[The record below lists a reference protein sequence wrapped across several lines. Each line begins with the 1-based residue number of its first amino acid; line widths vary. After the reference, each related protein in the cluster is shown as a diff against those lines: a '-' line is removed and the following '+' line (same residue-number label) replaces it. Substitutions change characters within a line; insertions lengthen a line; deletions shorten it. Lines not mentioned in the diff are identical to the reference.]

1 MERFHFNEEK
11 GVRALRDI
19 SVRDM
24 IRTLIDVE
32 VSTDDMD
39 ELKTYPEK
47 YVSSEAEAE
56 TLKMLFDF
64 VEMTK
69 EIQHESGK

>member
-1 MERFHFNEEK
+1 MSE
-11 GVRALRDI
+11 I
-19 SVRDM
+19 SVKDM

-32 VSTDDMD
+32 VSTDDVE
-39 ELKTYPEK
+39 ELRKHPEK